1 MKVKLL
7 SLLIV
12 MLCIGTASAQRT
24 IYVSPTGNDAGDGSK
39 ENPWLSIQKAL
50 DEVEPGGTIYLR
62 EGTFYP
68 ERRLCPPRK
77 ATDEDLRITLAS
89 FPGERAV
96 IDGCRMKPASV
107 NEFKQSRCLYL
118 TYWCNYYYVKDI
130 DFTGALDNGVKVEGS
145 YNIFE
150 NCRFHHNNDTGLQIG
165 MFKDWA
171 IEEHNGFYDD
181 NGNKINGSPEFN
193 PGYQLCCGNKVIN
206 CDSWANADLKAFGGS
221 DDGGDAD
228 GFACKLFPGPGTE
241 FYGCRA
247 WINSDD
253 NWDLYMVYHPIVI
266 DNCWAYKGGYTE
278 SGSLIGNGNG
288 FKLGGGGSSGGAAF
302 SQSIGAHVVRN
313 CVAFDNGHKGFD
325 QNNAYEGMYIINCTG
340 WGNEYNFRFP
350 TIFQYG
356 GMFIRNCV
364 GFNPTKLNHEFLSES
379 KEGSVVP
386 DTDFNSWTTLDG
398 CNPYKEGQKV
408 DGAKP
413 MTKDYSSEFLSLSVA
428 DFMADRQ
435 PDGSLPDN
443 NFARLKAN
451 SVLIDKGTPI
461 ENFTPE
467 RFITQAQAGDLEL
480 TVVENFTIPY
490 EGEAPD
496 FGAFEF
502 GAPKT
507 SRLTLK
513 SGSLEQTV
521 YVGTEITP
529 IIVVWSGDI
538 TDVAVDGLTEECGL
552 TLDKNLTAHS
562 ATLSGKLKEDVVITF
577 SAVGVDG
584 VDDIVADLMVSDI
597 APATLVCTSGNA
609 SQTVMEGNEIEPITF
624 EMGGGADML
633 DYDESEVS
641 GLDYTIEGNVLT
653 ITGKP
658 ECTVTYTVSALG
670 GMTDLF
676 ASGTITVVP
685 QTHTLGAA
693 DASGWYQFQTG
704 LYDLP
709 EDLEGHVDLNY
720 DNADEY
726 GRVFSET
733 GDKAKTFWDS
743 SWTETAYSAILSSKG
758 ACNIGS
764 GSALEWSLPS
774 CAALKVNVFS
784 TGSRSFKVYYKRE
797 GIDADWVTVDVGSRS
812 KGAFTADLLAMAN
825 IEPCTTPIDFRFECS
840 SKSSKMLGVRVFDMY
855 VECFGKKESSSID
868 AIEVADG
875 ISIFATRAAVVAQGA
890 DISEIAVYT
899 VDGQLAARSVMSGI
913 CPTASLSSG
922 LYIVSVTARDGQT
935 FSRKLVIK

>member
-1 MKVKLL
+1 MKLKLL
-7 SLLIV
+7 SVLIALL
-12 MLCIGTASAQRT
+12 CFGTISAQRT
-24 IYVSPTGNDAGDGSK
+24 IYVSPSGNDAADGSK
-39 ENPWLSIQKAL
+39 ETPLLSIQKAL

-62 EGTFYP
+62 EGTYYP

-77 ATDEDLRITLAS
+77 ATTEDLRITVAS

-96 IDGCRMKPASV
+96 IDGSKMKPSSV

-118 TYWCNYYYVKDI
+118 TYWNNYYYIKDI
-130 DFTGALDNGVKVEGS
+130 DFANALDNGVKVEGS

-181 NGNKINGSPEFN
+181 GGRKISGTPEFN
-193 PGYQLCCGNKVIN
+193 PDYQFCRGNKVIN
-206 CDSWANADLKAFGGS
+206 CDSWANADLKAYSGS

-247 WINSDD
+247 WMNSDD
-253 NWDLYMVYHPIVI
+253 NWDLYMVYHPVVI

-313 CVAFDNGHKGFD
+313 CVAFDNGHKGYD
-325 QNNAYEGMYIINCTG
+325 QNNAYEGMYILNCTG

-350 TIFQYG
+350 TVFQYG

-364 GFNPTKLNHEFLSES
+364 GFKPTKLNHEFLSED
-379 KEGSVVP
+379 KAGSVVP

-408 DGAKP
+408 GKEKP
-413 MTKDYSSEFLSLSVA
+413 MTKDYSSEFLSLSVS
-428 DFMADRQ
+428 DFMAERQ

-461 ENFTPE
+461 EDFTPE

-480 TVVENFTIPY
+480 TVGEDITIPY
-490 EGEAPD
+490 AGEAPD
-496 FGAFEF
+496 FGAYEF
-502 GAPKT
+502 GAAKI
-507 SRLTLK
+507 SRMVLK

-529 IIVVWSGDI
+529 IVVVWTGDI
-538 TDVAVDGLTEECGL
+538 TDVEVDGLTDECGL
-552 TLDKNLTAHS
+552 TVTKDLTAHS
-562 ATLSGKLKEDVVITF
+562 VTLSGNLKEDVMVTF
-577 SAVGVDG
+577 SAVGVDD
-584 VDDIVADLMVSDI
+584 VDDIVADLTVSDI

-609 SQTVMEGNEIEPITF
+609 SQTVMEGNAIEPITF
-624 EMGGGADML
+624 EMGGGADQF
-633 DYDESEVS
+633 DYEESETS
-641 GLDYTIEGNVLT
+641 GLDYSINGNILT
-653 ITGKP
+653 ITGTP
-658 ECTVTYTVSALG
+658 ECGVTYTISALG
-670 GMTDLF
+670 GMTDISL
-676 ASGTITVVP
+676 SGTISVVP

-693 DASGWYQFQTG
+693 DESGWYQFQTS

-709 EDLEGHVDLNY
+709 EDLEGRVDINY
-720 DNADEY
+720 DNADQY
-726 GRVFSET
+726 GKIFSET
-733 GDKAKTFWDS
+733 GDKSKTFWDS
-743 SWTETAYSAILSSKG
+743 SWSESDYSPILSSKG

-764 GSALEWSLPS
+764 GSAIEWNLPS
-774 CAALKVNVFS
+774 CSALKVNVFS
-784 TGSRSFKVYYKRE
+784 TGSRTFKVYYKRE
-797 GIDADWVTVDVGSRS
+797 GIDADWVTVDAGSRS
-812 KGAFTADLLAMAN
+812 KGSFTADLLSMAN
-825 IEPCTTPIDFRFECS
+825 IEPCTTPIDIRFECS
-840 SKSSKMLGVRVFDMY
+840 SKSSKMLGVRVYDMY
-855 VECFGKKESSSID
+855 IECFGKKSSSVE

-875 ISIFATRAAVVAQGA
+875 GVSIFLTRTAVVAQGA

-899 VDGQLAARSVMSGI
+899 IDGQLAARSTMSGI
-913 CPTASLSSG
+913 CPTASIGTG
-922 LYIVSVTARDGQT
+922 LYIVKVTTREGLT
-935 FSRKLVIK
+935 LSRKLIIK